1 MNSEEIKSLA
11 DKVLMKTYG
20 RYDLALVRG
29 EGAWV
34 WDPEGKRYLDFVSGL
49 AVASLGHAHPGVAE
63 AVARQARTLVH
74 TSNLYFTEPQVRL
87 AQVLTE
93 NCFAD
98 RVFFCNSGAEANEA
112 AIKLARKYS
121 FDRYGEG
128 RHRILSMDKS
138 FHGRTLTALAAT
150 AQPDKHVGFQPLPPG
165 FSYLPFNDLKALKE
179 ALTEDVCA
187 VMIEPIQGEG
197 GVNEASKNYLRGL
210 CQVCRSYDVLVVFDE
225 VQVGMG
231 RTGYLFAHQLY
242 GVEPDIM
249 CLAKAL
255 ANGLPIG
262 ATLATDKVAQSFGP
276 GTHASTFGGTP
287 LVTAAALVVL
297 ETMLAPGFLE
307 NVRTVG
313 SYFKE
318 RLNGLKKKHAFVK
331 DVRGQGLILAME
343 LDFPGA
349 KVVSGLMAKGFLINC
364 IQTGVLR
371 FLPPLTIGQAEVD
384 RLMPALEETLV
395 EAAAAQAKEL

>member
-1 MNSEEIKSLA
+1 MNSEEIKALA

-20 RYDLALVRG
+20 RYDLALARG
-29 EGAWV
+29 EGARV
-34 WDPEGKRYLDFVSGL
+34 WDPEGKEYLDFVSGL
-49 AVASLGHAHPGVAE
+49 AVVSLGHAHPGVAE

-121 FDRYGEG
+121 FDRYGAG

-138 FHGRTLTALAAT
+138 FHGRTMSALAAT
-150 AQPDKHVGFQPLPPG
+150 AQPDKHVGFQPLPTG
-165 FSYLPFNDLKALKE
+165 FSYLPFNDLAALKA

-197 GVNEASKNYLRGL
+197 GVNEASKNYLKSL

-231 RTGYLFAHQLY
+231 RTGHLFAHQLY

-262 ATLATDKVAQSFGP
+262 ATLATEKVSQSFGP

-287 LVTAAALVVL
+287 LVAAAALVVL

-313 SYFKE
+313 DYFKE
-318 RLNGLKKKHAFVK
+318 RLNGLKKSYAFVK

-364 IQTGVLR
+364 IQTSVLR
-371 FLPPLTIGQAEVD
+371 FLPPLTIGRAEVD
-384 RLMPALEETLV
+384 RLVPALEETLV

>member
-1 MNSEEIKSLA
+1 MNSEEIKALA

-20 RYDLALVRG
+20 RYDLALARG
-29 EGAWV
+29 EGARV
-34 WDPEGKRYLDFVSGL
+34 WDPEGKEYLDFVSGL
-49 AVASLGHAHPGVAE
+49 AVVSLGHAHPGVAE

-121 FDRYGEG
+121 FDRYGAG

-138 FHGRTLTALAAT
+138 FHGRTMSALAAT
-150 AQPDKHVGFQPLPPG
+150 AQPDKHVGFQPLPTG
-165 FSYLPFNDLKALKE
+165 FSYLPFNDLAALKA

-197 GVNEASKNYLRGL
+197 GVNEASKNYLKSL

-231 RTGYLFAHQLY
+231 RTGHLFAHQLY

-262 ATLATDKVAQSFGP
+262 ATLATEKVSQSFGP

-287 LVTAAALVVL
+287 LVAAAALVVL

-313 SYFKE
+313 DYFKE
-318 RLNGLKKKHAFVK
+318 RLNGLKKSHAFVK

-364 IQTGVLR
+364 IQTSVLR
-371 FLPPLTIGQAEVD
+371 FLPPLTIGRAEVD
-384 RLMPALEETLV
+384 RLVPALEETLV